1 MTMEIAVA
9 KGEVVEKTVE
19 LTTDKVLHIHIGH
32 GGKLRLLL
40 CGTCQ
45 QLTTEAIVGEGAS
58 LDLCDLDTNP
68 ADTTCQ
74 HLLHIRQEA
83 NSQAFVQS
91 ISLGQGSTSNTTRV
105 DLCGEG
111 AELNLDGLVIAS
123 GTQHIDNHTYV
134 THTVPHCTS
143 YQLFKYVL
151 DEQAQGTYAGLVK
164 VNPGAHHTHSEQTN
178 RNLCATRQTRMFA
191 QPQLE
196 IYNDDVRC
204 NHGSSTGQLD
214 ESALFYMRQR
224 GISLREARLLLM
236 TAFTSEAIN
245 HIRIPALQERLHE
258 LVEKR
263 FRMNNKE

>member
-1 MTMEIAVA
+1 MEIAVA

-19 LTTDKVLHIHIGH
+19 LTADQVLHIHIGH

-68 ADTTCQ
+68 AGTTCQ
-74 HLLHIRQEA
+74 HLLHIHQEA

-91 ISLGQGSTSNTTRV
+91 ISLGQGSTNNTTRV

-143 YQLFKYVL
+143 FQLFKYVL

-236 TAFTSEAIN
+236 TAFTSEVIN
-245 HIRIPALQERLHE
+245 HIRVPALQERLHE

-263 FRMNNKE
+263 FRMDNEE